1 MEISGF
7 AISLLSLLVGIAATV
22 LVSRY
27 YFNRSTDK
35 SLTPYLDFG
44 SQLLSGIDP
53 EVKKD
58 LSIKYQDVE
67 VADLLQIQYL
77 VANTGEKPIRDI
89 IRPLSL
95 TIPDEGIILDA
106 SILHIHPEG
115 RDVELYIDE
124 NKRRV
129 HFLFPILNKG
139 DFFIVKLLIKGSPKE
154 NDIEFT
160 ISVDDLPP
168 KLVIERLPRQRI
180 ATKEAKEEKQFEK
193 GVFIA
198 GAICI
203 FLGASPIYLAY
214 QIDTVWFA
222 FDIDSIIAFFRQL
235 TWLHLA
241 KVASWIT
248 GLFMGFIGIG
258 MTILSLES
266 VEFRKKH
273 KYLIPDGLTRPR
285 SSIYSLR
292 MERLEAMQEELAEI
306 EGGKKNDEAY
316 KQRER

>member
-7 AISLLSLLVGIAATV
+7 VISLFSLLVGVAATV

-67 VADLLQIQYL
+67 VDDLLQIQYL

-89 IRPLSL
+89 IQPLSL
-95 TIPDEGIILDA
+95 TIPDEGVILDA
-106 SILHIHPEG
+106 SLLHIHPEG
-115 RDVELYIDE
+115 RNVELNVDE
-124 NKRRV
+124 NKRQV
-129 HFLFPILNKG
+129 QFLFPLLNKG
-139 DFFIVKLLIKGSPKE
+139 EFFIVKLLIKGSPNKK
-154 NDIEFT
+154 DIEFT

-168 KLVIERLPRQRI
+168 KLVVERLPREKI
-180 ATKEAKEEKQFEK
+180 ATKEEKEEKQFEK
-193 GVFIA
+193 GMFIT
-198 GAICI
+198 GVI
-203 FLGASPIYLAY
+203 FLLLGVSPIYLTY
-214 QIDTVWFA
+214 QTDVVWFA
-222 FDIDSIIAFFRQL
+222 FDIDSFITFLTQV

-241 KVASWIT
+241 KVAAWVT
-248 GLFMGFIGIG
+248 GLFMGIFGIAL
-258 MTILSLES
+258 TISSLES

-285 SSIYSLR
+285 SSLYSIR
-292 MERLEAMQEELAEI
+292 MERVEALQEELAEI
-306 EGGKKNDEAY
+306 EGENENEKANK
-316 KQRER
+316 